1 MKLKGGNEA
10 FDPRLGRLKQH
21 DPRSRDYPAR
31 GVLYEADAPLR
42 SRTWACNLL
51 LDQGQHPTCVG
62 NAFTHELAAVPKA
75 IPNLDEKFAVGLYHD
90 AQQMDEWPGD
100 AYEGS
105 SGLGGA
111 AACKARGFYSEYR
124 WAFGTDDALQAVSHY
139 GPVCLGIPWLAAMSH
154 PRPSGLLEVDGPEIG
169 GHEILI
175 RGHLLKARLKGEGKS
190 LHVVRLRNSWGDWGA
205 GTVVNA
211 YPASKIEPYYRQGIA
226 PPSNIASVE
235 SQTVAAGGKATFAVL
250 PLGQP
255 HYVFFGGKYIQ
266 VVGR

>member
-75 IPNLDEKFAVGLYHD
+75 VPNLDENFAVGLYHY
-90 AQQMDEWPGD
+90 AQKLDEWPGED
-100 AYEGS
+100 YEGS

-111 AACKARGFYSEYR
+111 AACKAQGYYSEYR
-124 WAFGTDDALQAVSHY
+124 WAFGTDDALQAISHY

-190 LHVVRLRNSWGDWGA
+190 LHVVRLRFSWGDWGA
-205 GTVVNA
+205 GGDCYVRVEDLDRLLKMGGDVVV
-211 YPASKIEPYYRQGIA
+211 PVRQ
-226 PPSNIASVE
+226 
-235 SQTVAAGGKATFAVL
+235 
-250 PLGQP
+250 
-255 HYVFFGGKYIQ
+255 
-266 VVGR
+266 